1 MNRFRD
7 ELRGAFDREQ
17 SALGDVGDTRQR
29 LVRQALATRD
39 VPASHRPQWAAALA
53 AVLIAAIAITTFALI
68 RGNARSHAVPA
79 TTPSPRAQASPTPL
93 RNELSVADS
102 TPIIVYHDP
111 SSFDQIDGI
120 TWDGTASGKLLLNTA
135 GFSSN
140 PAANLFVTGNAVR
153 DRKGALVASGTFGF
167 KYFQGM
173 WADDE
178 VHLCV
183 MTPFNNP
190 GGTGLQTT
198 LQLVDAHTA
207 STRTVVRVGTL
218 YNQTTMT
225 VAACSTE
232 FDRAVVVQSAGQ
244 GIGTAQY
251 WVVELS
257 SGKILWTHNFQE
269 STAPPVRVV
278 SSRDGQTI
286 AEVQGQD
293 STLFGLDGRAIGHM
307 AGAVQTF
314 CWDGSLAL
322 VDAANGGGPAT
333 IVRVSDGSIVWSGP
347 SGPGFYVYSY
357 AAQPDGADLAIGISN
372 PAYPTNGVAGLSAV
386 DLYIVAPDGRVVMEM
401 KNIYW

>member
-1 MNRFRD
+1 MAKIRD
-7 ELRGAFDREQ
+7 DVRSAFAREQ
-17 SALGDVGDTRQR
+17 DGLGDVADARER
-29 LVRQALATRD
+29 LVRQALATRE
-39 VPASHRPQWAAALA
+39 PQASHQWQWAAA
-53 AVLIAAIAITTFALI
+53 IAALLIGATVITTFALI
-68 RGNARSHAVPA
+68 RGNSRSHAVPA
-79 TTPSPRAQASPTPL
+79 ATPSSRAQASPTPL
-93 RNELSVADS
+93 RNELSVSDS
-102 TPIIVYHDP
+102 TPIIIYHDP
-111 SSFDQIDGI
+111 STFDQIDGI
-120 TWDGTASGKLLLNTA
+120 TWDGRVSGKFPFDTT

-183 MTPFNNP
+183 MTPFDNP
-190 GGTGLQTT
+190 GGTGLPTT

-207 STRTVVRVGTL
+207 STRNVVRVGTL
-218 YNQTTMT
+218 YNQTSMT

-269 STAPPVRVV
+269 STAPPVQIV
-278 SSRDGQTI
+278 SSRDGQTV
-286 AEVQGQD
+286 AEVQGQG
-293 STLFGLDGRAIGHM
+293 STLFGPDGRAIGHM
-307 AGAVQTF
+307 VGAVQTF
-314 CWDGSLAL
+314 SWDGSLAV
-322 VDAANGGGPAT
+322 VDTGNAGGPAT
-333 IVRVSDGSIVWSGP
+333 IVRVSNGSTVWSGP
-347 SGPGFYVYSY
+347 SGPGFYVYNY
-357 AAQPDGADLAIGISN
+357 AAQPDGADLAIGIRN
-372 PAYPTNGVAGLSAV
+372 PAYPINGVAGFSAV